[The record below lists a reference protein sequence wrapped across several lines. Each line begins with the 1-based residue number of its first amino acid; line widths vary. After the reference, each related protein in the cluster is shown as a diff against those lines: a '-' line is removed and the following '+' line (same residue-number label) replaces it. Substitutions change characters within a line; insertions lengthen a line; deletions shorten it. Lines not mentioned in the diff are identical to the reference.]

1 LKVATKRSQ
10 LFTNKRFTI
19 MATQVIKK
27 DGTKQ
32 PFDAEKIKNSIAA
45 AAARTELPEERQ
57 AEVAGQVAAKVIQ
70 MAGEKEEIAT
80 SEIKENILSELDL
93 VEPAVSEAWRKY
105 DQENKSA

>member
-1 LKVATKRSQ
+1 
-10 LFTNKRFTI
+10 

-45 AAARTELPEERQ
+45 AALRTDLSEERQ
-57 AEVAGQVAAKVIQ
+57 TEVTGQVAAKVVQ
-70 MAGEKEEIAT
+70 VAEEKEEIST
-80 SEIKENILSELDL
+80 SEIKESILDELDI

-105 DQENKSA
+105 DQENKSV